1 MGMPKQVKIGP
12 QVFTVV
18 ERSKADDG
26 MLNDGCFGYTMDMS
40 NLIVVDVDI
49 HVTKKQVTLLH
60 EIMHAC
66 RMVFEGPTKPSK
78 SDDADT
84 WEHHFIGVW
93 ESSLLLVLRENP
105 DIVKWLISDG
115 GTVPPKK

>member
-1 MGMPKQVKIGP
+1 MAMPKQVKVGP
-12 QVFTVV
+12 QVFKIV
-18 ERSKADDG
+18 ERSKIDDG
-26 MLNDGCFGYTMDMS
+26 MLNDGSFGYTLDMA
-40 NLIVVDVDI
+40 NLIVVDADI
-49 HVTKKQVTLLH
+49 HITKKQVTLLH

-78 SDDADT
+78 SDDADA

-105 DIVKWLISDG
+105 DIVKWLTTNG
-115 GTVPPKK
+115 GTESAK